1 MLDTPECLAENSW
14 NWGGWQHEKTAE
26 YVSLRRFELHWP
38 VTSPLQWRVRKPV
51 ECMGPVQETSCQISD
66 IREKNSTAFRTQT
79 ISFDKHPLW
88 LLDSKINLFCGASS
102 YIPRFQSFTNDFTV
116 AIFDQFGNR
125 NGATEWCG
133 VSQTTILSKGGSNQ
147 IKQKHINQLRWKTLC
162 PGQGMGNQ
170 QGNTPES
177 PSLH

>member
-1 MLDTPECLAENSW
+1 MKRLLSMYLWEDLNYIGQWHHHYNEECENQWSAW
-14 NWGGWQHEKTAE
+14 ILCKKQAVKFQLSEKKTAQ
-26 YVSLRRFELHWP
+26 L
-38 VTSPLQWRVRKPV
+38 
-51 ECMGPVQETSCQISD
+51 SD
-66 IREKNSTAFRTQT
+66 TDYLIWQAS
-79 ISFDKHPLW
+79 SW
-88 LLDSKINLFCGASS
+88 LLDSRIKLYCGASS

-116 AIFDQFGNR
+116 AIFDHSGNR

-133 VSQTTILSKGGSNQ
+133 VSQSIILSRGCSNQ
-147 IKQKHINQLRWKTLC
+147 IKQKHINQPHWKTLC